1 MHAIFYK
8 PSLFDLLAHD
18 KRPPYSR
25 KEPFSLTIWSY
36 EADGTLYEYNVK
48 DPVFNYEDNV
58 FTYTPEFVA
67 ESQWA
72 GTLASVYETTVFDKA
87 VGWSRWIRLNRQEPS
102 LWSKSGFDDEL
113 DDDDL

>member
-1 MHAIFYK
+1 MIYGSGGGSLDKNMVNIFRRLY
-8 PSLFDLLAHD
+8 D
-18 KRPPYSR
+18 
-25 KEPFSLTIWSY
+25 
-36 EADGTLYEYNVK
+36 ADGTLYEYNVK
-48 DPVFNYEDNV
+48 DPVFNYEDDV